1 MSKEKLRELYRVD
14 RHACQNS
21 RSAQASARSPNRTTS
36 SSYTVASAR
45 LSVLD
50 PSALSRP
57 LKEREK
63 TDASRTR
70 SISKVSGARPAV
82 ARPLKRRRRT
92 AFISLFYQQPP
103 DRRRARAQSGS
114 EPRRVRR
121 FH

>member
-21 RSAQASARSPNRTTS
+21 RSAQASARSPSRTTS

-50 PSALSRP
+50 TSALSRP

-70 SISKVSGARPAV
+70 SISKASVARPAV
-82 ARPLKRRRRT
+82 TRPLKRRRGT
-92 AFISLFYQQPP
+92 ASIGLLYQ
-103 DRRRARAQSGS
+103 RRA
-114 EPRRVRR
+114 P
-121 FH
+121 